1 MIAETLTYA
10 QYRNLKSGTIALNPG
25 INILYGD
32 NAQGKTNFLEAVWL
46 FTGAKSFRAAKD
58 REMVAFGGDRASLT
72 LDFNAQGRRQQAA
85 IMIEKRRSAQLNGIG
100 LRSAARLAGI
110 FCAVVFSPAHLSLI
124 KDGPEA
130 RRRFIDAAY
139 CQLRPAYIRILAEY
153 QRTLQQRNALLKEAA
168 RGQPLADDVLSV
180 WDERLAQAGAAVYT
194 ARRAYVR
201 MLETQTAGIYDGL
214 SAQRE
219 TLSLAYESCVGSE
232 LPTGEEAQKKLFY
245 LLQERHAADRA
256 AGFTTAGIH
265 RDDLALS
272 IDGRA
277 ARIYGSQGQ
286 QRSAV
291 LALKLAEAALLE
303 QETGEQP
310 VMLLDDVMSELDPA
324 RQDYILNHIHGW
336 QVLITCCDPA
346 PIQRLV
352 QGAAFEVRDGI
363 ITRKDDGDGRAVL

>member
-1 MIAETLTYA
+1 MIAEKLTIA
-10 QYRNLKSGTIALNPG
+10 QYRNLKPASILLDPG

-58 REMVAFGGDRASLT
+58 SEMVAFGCEHAFLT
-72 LDFNAQGRRQQAA
+72 LDFKAQGRCQQAD
-85 IMIEKRRSAQLNGIG
+85 MKIEKRRRVELNGIG
-100 LRSAARLAGI
+100 LRSAARLAGV

-139 CQLRPAYIRILAEY
+139 CQIRPAYIRVLAEY
-153 QRTLQQRNALLKEAA
+153 QRTLQQRNALLKEAV
-168 RGQPLADDVLSV
+168 RGNPLPADVLGV
-180 WDERLAQAGAAVYT
+180 WDERLAQAGAAVYA
-194 ARRAYVR
+194 ARRTYVKL
-201 MLETQTAGIYDGL
+201 LEAQAASIYDGL

-219 TLSLAYESCVGSE
+219 RLTLEYESCVNRDNV
-232 LPTGEEAQKKLFY
+232 PGEDTAKMLFY
-245 LLQERHAADRA
+245 LLQERHAIDRA
-256 AGFTTAGIH
+256 AGFTTAGVH
-265 RDDLALS
+265 RDDLALA

-286 QRSAV
+286 QRSTV
-291 LALKLAEAALLE
+291 LALKLAEAALLQ

-346 PIQRLV
+346 PIQRLAK
-352 QGAAFEVRDGI
+352 GGAFEVRGGS
-363 ITRKDDGDGRAVL
+363 ITRKDD